1 MIREKESADM
11 LKSLTRNAY
20 RLQDLIT
27 DILDVARIEAGTFI
41 IDRDKV
47 NLTNLITTA
56 IADAE
61 NQVKVSGKK
70 IEISY
75 SDKQMQQAQENK
87 DLKCTCRQRQ
97 DIASSLKSF
106 G

>member
-1 MIREKESADM
+1 MPIVYKH
-11 LKSLTRNAY
+11 
-20 RLQDLIT
+20 LIT

-87 DLKCTCRQRQ
+87 DLSGTCRQRQ